1 MAATINGYENI
12 IRSPD
17 VVITVTPVCDT
28 NAYASGD
35 LIFDS
40 VEIAG
45 AVRGLGGTAI
55 LQSVTM
61 LDAADQGV
69 AMTLVFA
76 NAATDF
82 GTLNSAPD
90 ADDTECLTI
99 IGQVPIAT
107 TDYIDYGGAQVACV
121 RNIGLLLKAASTSTS
136 LWVAAKNGTGTP
148 TFAASS
154 LVLQIGLLRS

>member
-1 MAATINGYENI
+1 MAATINGYENT
-12 IRSPD
+12 IRLPD
-17 VVITVTPVCDT
+17 AVITITPTCDT

-40 VEIAG
+40 TEITG

-55 LQSVTM
+55 LQSVV
-61 LDAADQGV
+61 LYDAADQKV

-90 ADDTECLTI
+90 PDDTECLTV
-99 IGQVPIAT
+99 IGHVAIAT
-107 TDYIDYGGAQVACV
+107 TDYLDLGGASVACI
-121 RNIGLLLKAASTSTS
+121 RNLGLTMKAAATTTS
-136 LWVAAKNGTGTP
+136 LWVAAVNGTGTP
-148 TFAASS
+148 TYAASS